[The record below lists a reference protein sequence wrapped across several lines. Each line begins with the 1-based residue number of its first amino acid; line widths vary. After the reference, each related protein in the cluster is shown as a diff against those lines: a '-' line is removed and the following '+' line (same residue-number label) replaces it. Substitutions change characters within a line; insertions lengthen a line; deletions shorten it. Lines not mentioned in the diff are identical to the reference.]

1 MAIHALFPTRVYTA
15 KLQARGTEAFNAK
28 LLRECAQYRA
38 DDRAGQAWSKERYP
52 GGYTSYGS
60 LNRMHT
66 LSPTFAQLGKKLH
79 RHVQAYARALEFDLE
94 GRELT

>member
-1 MAIHALFPTRVYTA
+1 MTVLALFPTRVYAA
-15 KLQARGTEAFNAK
+15 KLQASGWQAFNTR

-38 DDRAGQAWSKERYP
+38 DDVAGRAWSKERYP

-66 LSPTFAQLGKKLH
+66 LSPTFATL
-79 RHVQAYARALEFDLE
+79 ARSCTGTCGPTPVRWSTTSRAAS
-94 GRELT
+94 